1 MLPGKGAPSAVVG
14 TVRIDDVGITHALD
28 WKRVPQVRL
37 CVCGGGMSGRAG
49 DGGQVAER
57 LISRKVRSSYI
68 AAARLGLRDQPR
80 VRAGT

>member
-1 MLPGKGAPSAVVG
+1 MLHGKGVPSAVVG
-14 TVRIDDVGITHALD
+14 TVRIGDVGITHALD

-37 CVCGGGMSGRAG
+37 CVGGRMSGRAG

>member
-37 CVCGGGMSGRAG
+37 CVCGGGNVGTRWRRRA
-49 DGGQVAER
+49 
-57 LISRKVRSSYI
+57 SRGASDFSE
-68 AAARLGLRDQPR
+68 GS
-80 VRAGT
+80 